1 MKPIKYF
8 LLFVTALCVS
18 QWNNW
23 GREPQ
28 RGFGPRIPNNQNKRF
43 GPSFS
48 NNPNNGF
55 ESRFLNQQNKGFGP
69 RFSNKPN
76 NGFGPRFSNQQNKG
90 FGPRFPNYPNNG
102 FGPRFPYPNEEPRF
116 KPPQNQITYLQ
127 PQENQLNLNNQP
139 EQAPEAQFQVFGT
152 MNFNGQQ
159 FQLPEQQL
167 QTLFNPLFEQLER
180 IEHKLNNNEQLT
192 EQQIFNLLIL
202 MPDLVDL
209 QPIFKELTDLLQKPQ
224 EVQKQQFQQAFQ
236 QLKEV
241 QSQVGQPL

>member
-18 QWNNW
+18 QWNNL

-28 RGFGPRIPNNQNKRF
+28 RGFGPRFSNNQNNR
-43 GPSFS
+43 
-48 NNPNNGF
+48 
-55 ESRFLNQQNKGFGP
+55 FGP
-69 RFSNKPN
+69 RFSNNQNNRFGPRFTNHQNRPTPPN
-76 NGFGPRFSNQQNKG
+76 YQDNGFGPIFSNNR
-90 FGPRFPNYPNNG
+90 FDPRFTNHPM
-102 FGPRFPYPNEEPRF
+102 EEPRF
-116 KPPQNQITYLQ
+116 KPPQNQNTYLQ

-139 EQAPEAQFQVFGT
+139 VQAPEFQVFGT

-180 IEHKLNNNEQLT
+180 IEQKLNNNEQLT

-241 QSQVGQPL
+241 QSQVE